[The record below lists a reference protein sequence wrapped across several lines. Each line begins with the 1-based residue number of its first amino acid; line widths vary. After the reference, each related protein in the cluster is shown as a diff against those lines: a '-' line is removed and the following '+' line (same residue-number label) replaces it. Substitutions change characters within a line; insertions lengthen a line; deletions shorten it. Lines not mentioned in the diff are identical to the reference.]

1 MNVTIPDE
9 ILQTAR
15 ITEEELRQEIA
26 VLLFEKDRLTLPQA
40 SRLAGMDRLRFQH
53 LLASRDIP
61 VHYDVEEF
69 EQDLAMLRSLGRS

>member
-9 ILQTAR
+9 ILASAR
-15 ITEEELRQEIA
+15 MSEPELRQELAI
-26 VLLFEKDRLTLPQA
+26 VLFQKDRVTLAMA

-61 VHYDVEEF
+61 VHYDVEDF
-69 EQDLAMLRSLGRS
+69 EEDLATLRDLGRR

>member
-1 MNVTIPDE
+1 MNVPDE

-15 ITEEELRQEIA
+15 MTEEELRQELAI
-26 VLLFEKDRLTLPQA
+26 LLFQKDRLTLGQA

-69 EQDLAMLRSLGRS
+69 EQDLSTLRSLGRS